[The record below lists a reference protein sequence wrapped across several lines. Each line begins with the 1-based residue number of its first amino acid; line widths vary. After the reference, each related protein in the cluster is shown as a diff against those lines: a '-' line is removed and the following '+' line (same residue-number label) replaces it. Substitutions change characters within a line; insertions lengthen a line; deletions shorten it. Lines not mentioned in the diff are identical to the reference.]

1 MNQLQVVQRPVSEFV
16 FAEGNKVVTDS
27 LTVSKMF
34 DKNHDDVLKDIRKQA
49 EYAGV
54 EFSLGNFSEST
65 YMNTR
70 GRIYPKY
77 NLTEEAFTLVVFS
90 YNTKEAVQTKI
101 KFIQEFKRMK
111 EHIQKQNDQQKQMS
125 PLQMINT
132 ISSEMMKQD
141 ERLETIENK
150 LNEKMTIDSYQQTT
164 LLNAKL
170 RRVEKLWGEE
180 PKIRQA
186 FEDKRI
192 LHSRAW
198 KDYKL
203 AFVVP
208 SYRDTKEK
216 DFEEAL
222 TYLKAW
228 RPGLI

>member
-1 MNQLQVVQRPVSEFV
+1 MSGLQAISPLDNQLVFV
-16 FAEGNKVVTDS
+16 ERNIIVTDS
-27 LTVSKMF
+27 LTIAKMF
-34 DKNHDDVLKDIRKQA
+34 DKRHDNVIADIRTQID
-49 EYAGV
+49 YAGE
-54 EFSLGNFSEST
+54 EFSLLNFQESK
-65 YMNTR
+65 YRTR
-70 GRIYPKY
+70 GKEYPKF
-77 NLTEEAFTLVVFS
+77 NLTEEAFTLVVMS
-90 YNTKEAVQTKI
+90 YNTKEAVQMKI
-101 KFIQEFKRMK
+101 KFIQEFKRMR
-111 EHIQKQNDQQKQMS
+111 EYIQQQNDQQKQMS
-125 PLQMINT
+125 PLQMIHT

-141 ERLETIENK
+141 GRLETIENK

-170 RRVEKLWGEE
+170 RRVEMLWGEE

-198 KDYKL
+198 KDFKM

>member
-1 MNQLQVVQRPVSEFV
+1 MSQLLVAQKSVSNLVFV
-16 FAEGNKVVTDS
+16 EGNEIVTDS
-27 LTVSKMF
+27 LTIARMF
-34 DKNHDDVLKDIRKQA
+34 NKRHDNVTADIRTQMD
-49 EYAGV
+49 YAGP
-54 EFSLGNFSEST
+54 EFSLLNFQESN
-65 YMNTR
+65 YRNR
-70 GRIYPKY
+70 GKEYLKY
-77 NLTEEAFTLVVFS
+77 NLTEEAFTLVVMS
-90 YNTKEAVQTKI
+90 YNTKEAVQMKI

-111 EHIQKQNDQQKQMS
+111 EHIQKQNEQQKQMS
-125 PLQMINT
+125 PLKMINT
-132 ISSEMMKQD
+132 ITSEMMKQD
-141 ERLETIENK
+141 ERLETIEYK

-198 KDYKL
+198 KDFKM

>member
-1 MNQLQVVQRPVSEFV
+1 MNGLQAINPLASQLVFV
-16 FAEGNKVVTDS
+16 ERNVIVTDS
-27 LTVSKMF
+27 LTIAKMF
-34 DKNHDDVLKDIRKQA
+34 DKRHDNVIADIRTQID
-49 EYAGV
+49 YAGE
-54 EFSLGNFSEST
+54 EFSLLNFQESK
-65 YMNTR
+65 YRTR
-70 GRIYPKY
+70 GKEYPKF
-77 NLTEEAFTLVVFS
+77 NLTEEAFTLVVMS
-90 YNTKEAVQTKI
+90 YNTKEAVQMKI
-101 KFIQEFKRMK
+101 KFIQEFKRMR
-111 EHIQKQNDQQKQMS
+111 EYIQQQNDQQKRMS

-141 ERLETIENK
+141 ERLVTIEHK

-170 RRVEKLWGEE
+170 RRVERLWGEE
-180 PKIRQA
+180 PKIREA

-198 KDYKL
+198 KDFRK

>member
-1 MNQLQVVQRPVSEFV
+1 MSQLQAIQHPVSHLV
-16 FAEGNKVVTDS
+16 FLEGNELVTDS
-27 LTVSKMF
+27 LTVAGVFNKR
-34 DKNHDDVLKDIRKQA
+34 HADVLKSIETLSCSEDFSKRN
-49 EYAGV
+49 
-54 EFSLGNFSEST
+54 FSLTE
-65 YMNTR
+65 YKDAQQKVR
-70 GRIYPKY
+70 PKY
-77 NLTEEAFTLVVFS
+77 LLKRDGLMFLVMGYTGEKAAQMKES
-90 YNTKEAVQTKI
+90 YIYEFNHMEQKI
-101 KFIQEFKRMK
+101 KQSM
-111 EHIQKQNDQQKQMS
+111 H
-125 PLQMINT
+125 PLQMIHT

-150 LNEKMTIDSYQQTT
+150 LNERMTIDSYQQTT

-198 KDYKL
+198 KDFKM

-228 RPGLI
+228 RPGLV

>member
-1 MNQLQVVQRPVSEFV
+1 MRGLQAVKHSVNKLV
-16 FAEGNKVVTDS
+16 FMEGNTVVTDS
-27 LTVSKMF
+27 LVIAEVFGKT
-34 DKNHDDVLKDIRKQA
+34 HDNVLKDIRKQID
-49 EYAGV
+49 YSGD
-54 EFSLGNFSEST
+54 EFGLVNFHESS
-65 YMNTR
+65 YINSQNKKM
-70 GRIYPKY
+70 PKY
-77 NLTEEAFTLVVFS
+77 DLTEEAFTLVAMS
-90 YNTKEAVQTKI
+90 YNTKEAVQMKI

-111 EHIQKQNDQQKQMS
+111 EYINQQNNQQKQMS
-125 PLQMINT
+125 PLQMIHT

-141 ERLETIENK
+141 ERLVTIEHK

-170 RRVEKLWGEE
+170 RRVEKLWSEE
-180 PKIRQA
+180 SKIREA

-198 KDYKL
+198 KDFRK

-208 SYRDTKEK
+208 SYRDTREK

>member
-1 MNQLQVVQRPVSEFV
+1 MSQLQIIQPPVSQLV
-16 FAEGNKVVTDS
+16 FIEGNAIVTDS
-27 LTVSKMF
+27 LTIAEMF
-34 DKNHDDVLKDIRKQA
+34 VKRHDNVMSDIRTQMD
-49 EYAGV
+49 YAGD
-54 EFSLGNFSEST
+54 EFSLLNFQESN
-65 YMNTR
+65 YRNR
-70 GRIYPKY
+70 GKEYPKY
-77 NLTEEAFTLVVFS
+77 NLTEEAFTLVVMS
-90 YNTKEAVQTKI
+90 YNTKEAVQMKI

-125 PLQMINT
+125 PLKMIHT

-186 FEDKRI
+186 FEDKRF

-198 KDYKL
+198 KDFKM

>member
-1 MNQLQVVQRPVSEFV
+1 MSGLQAISPLDNQLVFV
-16 FAEGNKVVTDS
+16 ERNVIVTDS
-27 LTVSKMF
+27 LTIAKMF
-34 DKNHDDVLKDIRKQA
+34 DKRHDNVIADIRTQID
-49 EYAGV
+49 YAGE
-54 EFSLGNFSEST
+54 EFSLLNFQESK
-65 YMNTR
+65 YRTR
-70 GRIYPKY
+70 GKEYLKY
-77 NLTEEAFTLVVFS
+77 NLTEEAFTLVVMS
-90 YNTKEAVQTKI
+90 YNTKEAVQMKI

-111 EHIQKQNDQQKQMS
+111 EHIQKQMS
-125 PLQMINT
+125 PLKMINT
-132 ISSEMMKQD
+132 ITSEMMKQD

-198 KDYKL
+198 KDFKM

>member
-1 MNQLQVVQRPVSEFV
+1 MMSQLLVAQKPISNLVFV
-16 FAEGNKVVTDS
+16 EGNKIVTDS
-27 LTVSKMF
+27 LMIADMF
-34 DKNHDDVLKDIRKQA
+34 GKEHDNVLRDIRKQIS
-49 EYAGV
+49 YAGE
-54 EFSLGNFSEST
+54 EFSLLNFEERKYLS
-65 YMNTR
+65 R
-70 GRIYPKY
+70 GKQYPKY
-77 NLTEEAFTLVVFS
+77 DLTEEAFTLVVMS
-90 YNTKEAVQTKI
+90 YNTKEAVQMKI
-101 KFIQEFKRMK
+101 KFIQEFKRMR
-111 EHIQKQNDQQKQMS
+111 EHIQKQNDQRTQMS
-125 PLQMINT
+125 PLKMIHT

-198 KDYKL
+198 KDYKM

-228 RPGLI
+228 RPGLV

>member
-1 MNQLQVVQRPVSEFV
+1 MSGLQAIIPLDNQLVFV
-16 FAEGNKVVTDS
+16 ERNVIVTDS
-27 LTVSKMF
+27 LTIAKMF
-34 DKNHDDVLKDIRKQA
+34 DKRHDNVIADIRTQID
-49 EYAGV
+49 YAGE
-54 EFSLGNFSEST
+54 EFSLLNFQESK
-65 YMNTR
+65 YRTR
-70 GRIYPKY
+70 GKEYLKY
-77 NLTEEAFTLVVFS
+77 NLTEEAFTLVVMS
-90 YNTKEAVQTKI
+90 YNTKEAVQMKI

-111 EHIQKQNDQQKQMS
+111 EHIQKQMS
-125 PLQMINT
+125 PLKMINT
-132 ISSEMMKQD
+132 ITSEMMKQD

-198 KDYKL
+198 KDFKM

>member
-1 MNQLQVVQRPVSEFV
+1 MSQLLVAQKSVSNLVFV
-16 FAEGNKVVTDS
+16 EGNEIVTDS
-27 LTVSKMF
+27 LTIAKMF
-34 DKNHDDVLKDIRKQA
+34 DKRHDNVTADIRTQMD
-49 EYAGV
+49 YTGQ
-54 EFSLGNFSEST
+54 EFSLLNFQESN
-65 YMNTR
+65 YRNR
-70 GRIYPKY
+70 GKEYLKY
-77 NLTEEAFTLVVFS
+77 NLTEEAFTLVVMS
-90 YNTKEAVQTKI
+90 YNTKEAVQMKI
-101 KFIQEFKRMK
+101 KFIQEFKWMK
-111 EHIQKQNDQQKQMS
+111 EHIQKQMS
-125 PLQMINT
+125 PLKMINT
-132 ISSEMMKQD
+132 ITSEMMKQD
-141 ERLETIENK
+141 ERLETIEYK

-198 KDYKL
+198 KDFKM

>member
-1 MNQLQVVQRPVSEFV
+1 MSGLQAINPLASQLVFV
-16 FAEGNKVVTDS
+16 ERNVIVTDS
-27 LTVSKMF
+27 LTIAKMF
-34 DKNHDDVLKDIRKQA
+34 DKRHDNVIADIRTQID
-49 EYAGV
+49 YAGE
-54 EFSLGNFSEST
+54 EFSLLNFQESK
-65 YMNTR
+65 YRKR
-70 GRIYPKY
+70 GKEYPKF
-77 NLTEEAFTLVVFS
+77 NLTEEAFTLVVMS
-90 YNTKEAVQTKI
+90 YNTKEAVQMKI
-101 KFIQEFKRMK
+101 KFIQEFKRMR
-111 EHIQKQNDQQKQMS
+111 EYIQQQSDQQKRMS

-141 ERLETIENK
+141 ERLVTIEHK

-170 RRVEKLWGEE
+170 RRVERLWGEE
-180 PKIRQA
+180 PKIREA

-198 KDYKL
+198 KDFRK

>member
-1 MNQLQVVQRPVSEFV
+1 MSQLQVVQRPVSEFV

-65 YMNTR
+65 YTNTR

-132 ISSEMMKQD
+132 ISSEMIKQD

-170 RRVEKLWGEE
+170 RRVERLWGEE
-180 PKIRQA
+180 PKIREA

-198 KDYKL
+198 KDFRK

>member
-1 MNQLQVVQRPVSEFV
+1 MSGLQAISPLDNQLVFV
-16 FAEGNKVVTDS
+16 ERNVIVTDS
-27 LTVSKMF
+27 LTIAKMF
-34 DKNHDDVLKDIRKQA
+34 NKRHDNVIADIRTQID
-49 EYAGV
+49 YAGE
-54 EFSLGNFSEST
+54 EFSLLNFQESK
-65 YMNTR
+65 YRTR
-70 GRIYPKY
+70 GKEYLKY
-77 NLTEEAFTLVVFS
+77 NLTEEAFTLVVMS
-90 YNTKEAVQTKI
+90 YNTKEAVQMKI

-111 EHIQKQNDQQKQMS
+111 EHIQKQMS
-125 PLQMINT
+125 PLKMINT
-132 ISSEMMKQD
+132 ITSEMMKQD

-180 PKIRQA
+180 PKIREA

-198 KDYKL
+198 KDFKM

>member
-1 MNQLQVVQRPVSEFV
+1 MSQLQVVQRPVSEFV

-65 YMNTR
+65 YTNTR

-203 AFVVP
+203 AFIVP

>member
-1 MNQLQVVQRPVSEFV
+1 MSGLQAIKPIISHLVFV
-16 FAEGNKVVTDS
+16 EGNVIVTDS
-27 LTVSKMF
+27 LTIAKMF
-34 DKNHDDVLKDIRKQA
+34 DKRHDNVIADIRTQID
-49 EYAGV
+49 YAGE
-54 EFSLGNFSEST
+54 EFSLLNFQESK
-65 YMNTR
+65 YRTR
-70 GRIYPKY
+70 GKEYPKF
-77 NLTEEAFTLVVFS
+77 NLTEEAFTLVVMS
-90 YNTKEAVQTKI
+90 YNTKEAVQMKI
-101 KFIQEFKRMK
+101 KFIQEFKRMR
-111 EHIQKQNDQQKQMS
+111 EYIQQQNNQQKQMS

-141 ERLETIENK
+141 ERLVTIEHK

-170 RRVEKLWGEE
+170 RRVEKLWSEE
-180 PKIRQA
+180 PKIREA

-198 KDYKL
+198 KDFKM

>member
-1 MNQLQVVQRPVSEFV
+1 MSGLQAIKPIISHLVFV
-16 FAEGNKVVTDS
+16 EGNVIVTDS
-27 LTVSKMF
+27 LTIAKMF
-34 DKNHDDVLKDIRKQA
+34 DKRHDNVIADIRTQID
-49 EYAGV
+49 YAGE
-54 EFSLGNFSEST
+54 EFSLLNFQESK
-65 YMNTR
+65 YRTR
-70 GRIYPKY
+70 GKEYPKF
-77 NLTEEAFTLVVFS
+77 NLTEEAFTLVVMS
-90 YNTKEAVQTKI
+90 YNTKEAVQMKI
-101 KFIQEFKRMK
+101 KFIQEFKRMR
-111 EHIQKQNDQQKQMS
+111 EYIQQQNDQQKRMS

-141 ERLETIENK
+141 ERLVTIEHK

-170 RRVEKLWGEE
+170 RRVERLWGEE
-180 PKIRQA
+180 PKIREA

-198 KDYKL
+198 KDFRK

>member
-1 MNQLQVVQRPVSEFV
+1 MSGLQAINPLTSQLVFV
-16 FAEGNKVVTDS
+16 ERNVIVTDS
-27 LTVSKMF
+27 LTIAKMF
-34 DKNHDDVLKDIRKQA
+34 DKRHDNVIADIRTQID
-49 EYAGV
+49 YAGE
-54 EFSLGNFSEST
+54 EFSLLNFQESK
-65 YMNTR
+65 YRKR
-70 GRIYPKY
+70 GKEYPKF
-77 NLTEEAFTLVVFS
+77 NLTEEAFTLVVMS
-90 YNTKEAVQTKI
+90 YNTKEAVQMKI
-101 KFIQEFKRMK
+101 KFIQEFKRMR
-111 EHIQKQNDQQKQMS
+111 EYIQQQNDQQKRMS

-141 ERLETIENK
+141 ERLVTIEHK

-170 RRVEKLWGEE
+170 RRVEKLWSEE
-180 PKIRQA
+180 PKIREA

-198 KDYKL
+198 KDFKM
-203 AFVVP
+203 AFIVP

>member
-1 MNQLQVVQRPVSEFV
+1 MSGLQAISPLDNQLVFV
-16 FAEGNKVVTDS
+16 ERNIIVTDS
-27 LTVSKMF
+27 LTIAKMF
-34 DKNHDDVLKDIRKQA
+34 DKRHDNVIADIRTQID
-49 EYAGV
+49 YAGE
-54 EFSLGNFSEST
+54 EFSLLNFQESK
-65 YMNTR
+65 YRTR
-70 GRIYPKY
+70 GKEYPKF
-77 NLTEEAFTLVVFS
+77 NLTEEAFTLVVMS
-90 YNTKEAVQTKI
+90 YNTKEAVQMKI
-101 KFIQEFKRMK
+101 KFIQEFKRMR
-111 EHIQKQNDQQKQMS
+111 EYIQQQNDQQKQMS
-125 PLQMINT
+125 PLQMIHT

-170 RRVEKLWGEE
+170 RRVEMLWGEE

-198 KDYKL
+198 KDFKM

>member
-1 MNQLQVVQRPVSEFV
+1 MSQLLVAQKSVSNLVFV
-16 FAEGNKVVTDS
+16 EGNEIVTDS
-27 LTVSKMF
+27 LTIAKMF
-34 DKNHDDVLKDIRKQA
+34 DKRHDNVTADIRTQMD
-49 EYAGV
+49 YAGR
-54 EFSLGNFSEST
+54 EFSLLNFQESN
-65 YMNTR
+65 YRNR
-70 GRIYPKY
+70 GKEYLKY
-77 NLTEEAFTLVVFS
+77 NLTEEAFTLVVMS
-90 YNTKEAVQTKI
+90 YNTKEAVQMKI

-111 EHIQKQNDQQKQMS
+111 EHIQKQMS
-125 PLQMINT
+125 PLKMINT
-132 ISSEMMKQD
+132 ITSEMMKQD
-141 ERLETIENK
+141 ERLETIEYK

-180 PKIRQA
+180 PNIRQA

-198 KDYKL
+198 KDFKM

>member
-1 MNQLQVVQRPVSEFV
+1 MSGSQAINPLASQLVFV
-16 FAEGNKVVTDS
+16 ERNVIVTDS
-27 LTVSKMF
+27 LTIAKMF
-34 DKNHDDVLKDIRKQA
+34 DKRHDNVIADIRIQID
-49 EYAGV
+49 YAGE
-54 EFSLGNFSEST
+54 EFSLLNFQESK
-65 YMNTR
+65 YRKR
-70 GRIYPKY
+70 GKEYPKF
-77 NLTEEAFTLVVFS
+77 NLTEEAFTLVVMS
-90 YNTKEAVQTKI
+90 YNTKEAVQMKI
-101 KFIQEFKRMK
+101 KFIQEFKRMR
-111 EHIQKQNDQQKQMS
+111 EYIQQKRMS

-141 ERLETIENK
+141 ERIVTIEHK

-170 RRVEKLWGEE
+170 RRVERLWGEE
-180 PKIRQA
+180 PKIREA

-198 KDYKL
+198 KDFRK

>member
-1 MNQLQVVQRPVSEFV
+1 MSGLQAINPLTSQLVFV
-16 FAEGNKVVTDS
+16 ERNVIATDS
-27 LTVSKMF
+27 LTIAKMF
-34 DKNHDDVLKDIRKQA
+34 DKRHDNVIADIRTQID
-49 EYAGV
+49 YAGE
-54 EFSLGNFSEST
+54 EFSLLNFQESK
-65 YMNTR
+65 YRIR
-70 GRIYPKY
+70 GKEYPKF
-77 NLTEEAFTLVVFS
+77 NLTEEAFTLVVMS
-90 YNTKEAVQTKI
+90 YNTKEAVQMKI
-101 KFIQEFKRMK
+101 KFIQEFKRMR
-111 EHIQKQNDQQKQMS
+111 EYIQQQNDQQKQMS
-125 PLQMINT
+125 PLQMIHT

-141 ERLETIENK
+141 ERLVTIEHK

-170 RRVEKLWGEE
+170 RRVERLWGEE
-180 PKIRQA
+180 PKIREA

-198 KDYKL
+198 KDFRK

>member
-1 MNQLQVVQRPVSEFV
+1 MSGLQAISPLDNQLVFV
-16 FAEGNKVVTDS
+16 ERNVIVTDS
-27 LTVSKMF
+27 LTIAKMF
-34 DKNHDDVLKDIRKQA
+34 DKRHDNVIADIRTQID
-49 EYAGV
+49 YAGE
-54 EFSLGNFSEST
+54 EFSLLNFQESK
-65 YMNTR
+65 YRTR
-70 GRIYPKY
+70 GKEYLKY
-77 NLTEEAFTLVVFS
+77 NLTEEAFTLVVMS
-90 YNTKEAVQTKI
+90 YNTKEAVQMKI

-111 EHIQKQNDQQKQMS
+111 EHIQKQMS
-125 PLQMINT
+125 PLKMINT
-132 ISSEMMKQD
+132 ITSEMMKQD

-180 PKIRQA
+180 PKIREA

-198 KDYKL
+198 KDFKM